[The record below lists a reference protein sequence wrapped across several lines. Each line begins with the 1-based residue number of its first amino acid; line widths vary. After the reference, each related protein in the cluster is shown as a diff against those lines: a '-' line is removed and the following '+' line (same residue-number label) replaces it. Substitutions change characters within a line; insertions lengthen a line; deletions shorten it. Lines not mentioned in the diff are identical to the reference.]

1 MSQPLDT
8 LIIGAGT
15 AGLAALREVRKRTDR
30 YLIVNEGPWGTTCA
44 RVGCMPSKALIEA
57 ANAFHRRH
65 AFEAFGLRG
74 AQGLTADIAAVL
86 QRVRALRDQF
96 VAGALQATDT
106 LGAAR
111 MAGRATVLGPNAVD
125 IDGTPYATRSII
137 IATGSRPRVPDE
149 WLAFGDRI
157 LTTDTLFEQPTLGP
171 RVAVIGMG
179 VIGVEIA
186 QALARL
192 GIEVAA
198 FTTGNTLAGL
208 KDPTLNAELAAVL
221 KQEMLLHTGAPAELR
236 EVPGGIEVSSGPNR
250 VVVDQVIAAMGRVP
264 NIEHLGLETL
274 GVPLNQR
281 GMPAVNPQTQQIGDL
296 PVFLAG
302 DANTHAPLLHE
313 AADEGHIAGINA
325 MACALT
331 PAAAP
336 AAGPAAAPAA
346 IPTPPTP
353 TRFQRRTPLAIVFC
367 DPQVAMVGKR
377 LADLDSAHTVT
388 GTVNFENQG
397 RARAA
402 QRNRGALHVY
412 ADRATGRLQGA
423 EMCAPAAEHLAHLLA
438 LAVQQKL
445 TVHQLLGMPFYH
457 PVLEEGLR
465 TALRDAARQ
474 LADAANAPES
484 DLASCPAI
492 GVPALE

>member
-74 AQGLTADIAAVL
+74 AEGLTADIAAVL

-198 FTTGNTLAGL
+198 FTTSPHLAGL
-208 KDPTLNAELAAVL
+208 KDPTLNAELAALL
-221 KQEMLLHTGAPAELR
+221 KEEMLLHTGAPAELR

-274 GVPLNQR
+274 GVPLNPR

-336 AAGPAAAPAA
+336 AAAPAA

-388 GTVNFENQG
+388 GTVRFTNQG

-402 QRNRGALHVY
+402 QRNYGRLHVY

-484 DLASCPAI
+484 DLASCPAL

>member
-30 YLIVNEGPWGTTCA
+30 YLIVNAGPWGTTCA

-65 AFEAFGLRG
+65 AFETFGLRG
-74 AQGLTADIAAVL
+74 AEGLTADIAAVL
-86 QRVRALRDQF
+86 QRVRTLRDQF

-208 KDPTLNAELAAVL
+208 KDPALNAELAAVL

-250 VVVDQVIAAMGRVP
+250 VVVDQVIAAMGRAP

-274 GVPLNQR
+274 GVPLNPR

-336 AAGPAAAPAA
+336 AAAPAA

-388 GTVNFENQG
+388 GTVRFTNQG

-484 DLASCPAI
+484 DLASCPAL

>member
-74 AQGLTADIAAVL
+74 AQGLSADIAAVL

-274 GVPLNQR
+274 GVPLNPR

-336 AAGPAAAPAA
+336 AAAPAA

-388 GTVNFENQG
+388 GTVRFTNQG

-484 DLASCPAI
+484 DLASCPAL

>member
-65 AFEAFGLRG
+65 AFETFGLRG
-74 AQGLTADIAAVL
+74 AEGLTADIAAVL

-208 KDPTLNAELAAVL
+208 KDPALNAELAALL

-274 GVPLNQR
+274 GVPLNPR

-336 AAGPAAAPAA
+336 AAAPAA

-388 GTVNFENQG
+388 GTVRFTNQG

-423 EMCAPAAEHLAHLLA
+423 EMCAPEGEHLAHLLA

-445 TVHQLLGMPFYH
+445 TVHDLLGMPFYH
-457 PVLEEGLR
+457 PVLEEALR

>member
-1 MSQPLDT
+1 MRQ
-8 LIIGAGT
+8 
-15 AGLAALREVRKRTDR
+15 
-30 YLIVNEGPWGTTCA
+30 GTTCA

-57 ANAFHRRH
+57 ANAFHRLH

-74 AQGLTADIAAVL
+74 AEGLTADIAAVL

-208 KDPTLNAELAAVL
+208 KDPALNAELAALL

-236 EVPGGIEVSSGPNR
+236 EVAGGIEVSSGPNR
-250 VVVDQVIAAMGRVP
+250 VVVDQVIAAMGRMP

-274 GVPLNQR
+274 GVPLNPR

-336 AAGPAAAPAA
+336 AAAPAA

-388 GTVNFENQG
+388 GTVRFENQG

-423 EMCAPAAEHLAHLLA
+423 EMCAPEGEHLAHLLA

-445 TVHQLLGMPFYH
+445 TVHDLLGMPFYH

>member
-65 AFEAFGLRG
+65 AFETFGLRG
-74 AQGLTADIAAVL
+74 AEGLTADIAAVL

-198 FTTGNTLAGL
+198 FTTSPHLAGL
-208 KDPTLNAELAAVL
+208 KDPTLNAELAALL

-236 EVPGGIEVSSGPNR
+236 EVAGGIEVSSGPNR

-274 GVPLNQR
+274 GVPLNPR

-336 AAGPAAAPAA
+336 AAAPAA

-388 GTVNFENQG
+388 GTVRFTNQG

>member
-74 AQGLTADIAAVL
+74 AQGLSADIAAVL

-198 FTTGNTLAGL
+198 FTTSPHLAGL
-208 KDPTLNAELAAVL
+208 KDPTLNAELAALL
-221 KQEMLLHTGAPAELR
+221 KEEMLLHTGAPAELR

-274 GVPLNQR
+274 GVPLNPR

-331 PAAAP
+331 PAAE
-336 AAGPAAAPAA
+336 PAAAPAA
-346 IPTPPTP
+346 APAATPTP

-377 LADLDSAHTVT
+377 LSDLDSAHTAT
-388 GTVNFENQG
+388 GTVRFTNQG

>member
-74 AQGLTADIAAVL
+74 AEGLTADIAAVL

-274 GVPLNQR
+274 GVPLNPR

-336 AAGPAAAPAA
+336 AAAPAA

-388 GTVNFENQG
+388 GTVRFTNQG

>member
-74 AQGLTADIAAVL
+74 AEGLTADIAAVL

-125 IDGTPYATRSII
+125 IDGKTYATRSII
-137 IATGSRPRVPDE
+137 IATGSRPRVPDA

-236 EVPGGIEVSSGPNR
+236 EVAGGIEVSSGPNR

-274 GVPLNQR
+274 GVPLNPR

-336 AAGPAAAPAA
+336 AAAPAA

-388 GTVNFENQG
+388 GTVRFTNQG

>member
-74 AQGLTADIAAVL
+74 AEGLTADIAAVL

-208 KDPTLNAELAAVL
+208 KDPALNAELAAVL
-221 KQEMLLHTGAPAELR
+221 KEEMLLHTGAPAELR

-274 GVPLNQR
+274 GVPLDKR

-336 AAGPAAAPAA
+336 AAAPAA

-377 LADLDSAHTVT
+377 LSDLDSAHTVT
-388 GTVNFENQG
+388 GTVSFDNQG

>member
-86 QRVRALRDQF
+86 QRVRTLRDQF
-96 VAGALQATDT
+96 VAGALQATET

-111 MAGRATVLGPNAVD
+111 MAGRATLLGPNAVD
-125 IDGTPYATRSII
+125 IDGKTYATRSII
-137 IATGSRPRVPDE
+137 IATGSRPRVPDA

-208 KDPTLNAELAAVL
+208 KDPALNAELAAVL
-221 KQEMLLHTGAPAELR
+221 KEEMLLHTGAPAELR

-274 GVPLNQR
+274 GVPLDNR

-302 DANTHAPLLHE
+302 DANAQVPLLHE

-331 PAAAP
+331 PAAA
-336 AAGPAAAPAA
+336 PAAAPAA

-423 EMCAPAAEHLAHLLA
+423 EMCAPEGEHLAHLLA

-445 TVHQLLGMPFYH
+445 TVHDLLGMPFYH

-474 LADAANAPES
+474 LADAAKAPES
-484 DLASCPAI
+484 DLASCPAL

>member
-74 AQGLTADIAAVL
+74 AEGLTADIAAVL

-137 IATGSRPRVPDE
+137 IATGSRPRVPDA

-157 LTTDTLFEQPTLGP
+157 LTPDTLFEQPTLGP

-236 EVPGGIEVSSGPNR
+236 EVAGGIEVSSGPNR
-250 VVVDQVIAAMGRVP
+250 VVVDQVIAAMGRMP

-274 GVPLNQR
+274 GVPLNPR

-296 PVFLAG
+296 PIFLAG
-302 DANTHAPLLHE
+302 DANAQVPLLHE

-331 PAAAP
+331 PAAA
-336 AAGPAAAPAA
+336 PAAAPAA

-388 GTVNFENQG
+388 GTVRFTNQG

-484 DLASCPAI
+484 DLASCPAL

>member
-65 AFEAFGLRG
+65 AFETFGLRG
-74 AQGLTADIAAVL
+74 AEGLTADIAAVL

-208 KDPTLNAELAAVL
+208 KDPALNAELAALL
-221 KQEMLLHTGAPAELR
+221 KEEMLLHTGAPAELR
-236 EVPGGIEVSSGPNR
+236 EVAGGIEVSSGPNR

-274 GVPLNQR
+274 GVPLNPR

-336 AAGPAAAPAA
+336 AAAPAA

-388 GTVNFENQG
+388 GTVSFENQG

-423 EMCAPAAEHLAHLLA
+423 EMCAPEGEHLAHLLA

-445 TVHQLLGMPFYH
+445 TVHDLLGMPFYH